1 MPPKL
6 ELLLMLFYSNFNKE
20 SLNTRIVID
29 ECIENHHQSFKLK
42 ATAVNYDRE
51 KNICHQYGVIGIPT
65 LLVFLNQELVRRHYG
80 EIRIKEIETIVQNNL
95 IRGYKK
101 YKPEEGAEEGAEE
114 KSRMNS

>member
-6 ELLLMLFYSNFNKE
+6 ELLFMLFYSNFNKA
-20 SLNTRIVID
+20 SLNIRIAIN
-29 ECIENHHQSFKLK
+29 EYIENHHQSFKLK

-51 KNICHQYGVIGIPT
+51 KNICHQYGVTGIPT
-65 LLVFLNQELVRRHYG
+65 LLVFLNQELVERHYG
-80 EIRIKEIETIVQNNL
+80 EITIKEIETIVQNNL

-101 YKPEEGAEEGAEE
+101 YKPEEGAEE